1 MSASNPIAD
10 PDCATKREG
19 EKMPEETNLEN
30 QTQAGENPV
39 TEATDDQNAGSEVA
53 KTGGPSEEWKL
64 KRLEQERNEAIEKL
78 KRLEEAKKAEENSNK
93 SEDEIFTEEQEVFYR
108 DKAVENINKEL
119 SSEIEKLPKALQER
133 IKADPFNPAW
143 TDEKTLEFELY
154 GVDSDNP
161 KERFEA
167 TQRAALKSIP
177 EFVAGFAEGQPQV
190 KEVSNFGTNPPT
202 GQTNPMTG
210 NKDLWQ
216 MTDDE
221 LIALKKAREGSV
233 I

>member
-1 MSASNPIAD
+1 VLQSV
-10 PDCATKREG
+10 RR
-19 EKMPEETNLEN
+19 
-30 QTQAGENPV
+30 
-39 TEATDDQNAGSEVA
+39 TDDEAAQAEAQDEVDEYA
-53 KTGGPSEEWKL
+53 NTGDVIDIGPGDVEMVTDEMTDEEK
-64 KRLEQERNEAIEKL
+64 
-78 KRLEEAKKAEENSNK
+78 LEEAKKAEENSNK